1 MRYVLLSG
9 PLIIAMN
16 DFRFC
21 ITPRTLI
28 SPAENVAAP
37 SPRRGDADIALPV
50 LRAAFRP
57 RNGSR
62 RPSGLY
68 EYSSGP
74 AVGAGSTATFWA
86 TFRATGLAV
95 GLAAGAFACAKS
107 VPLNAMMP

>member
-16 DFRFC
+16 DFRLC
-21 ITPRTLI
+21 STPRTEI
-28 SPAENVAAP
+28 SPTVNAAGP
-37 SPRRGDADIALPV
+37 SPRRGKPDIALPV

-62 RPSGLY
+62 RPCGLY

-74 AVGAGSTATFWA
+74 AVVAGSTATFWA
-86 TFRATGLAV
+86 TVWATGLATGLAV
-95 GLAAGAFACAKS
+95 GLAAGAFA
-107 VPLNAMMP
+107 